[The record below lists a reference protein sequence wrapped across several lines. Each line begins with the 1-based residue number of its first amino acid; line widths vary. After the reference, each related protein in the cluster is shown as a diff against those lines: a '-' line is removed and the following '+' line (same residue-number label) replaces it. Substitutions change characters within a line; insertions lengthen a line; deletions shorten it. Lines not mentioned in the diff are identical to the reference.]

1 MVEAIEA
8 IEAVEAVEAPH
19 PVFKQFATESHSLEL
34 VNAMWC
40 PLVINWFI
48 NPIKYSYICHKP

>member
-8 IEAVEAVEAPH
+8 IEAVEAPH

-34 VNAMWC
+34 VNDPTGWC
-40 PLVINWFI
+40 PPSYKLV
-48 NPIKYSYICHKP
+48 YKPH